1 MKKIILILSFAISA
15 LLISCVSAGKY
26 DEMVYSRDSLQILY
40 DSAEKVIEQN
50 NIRIDQQEKLI
61 ADLEKRLRDMEVDL
75 FNTKDNYAKLKEN
88 SSTNT
93 RDMMDNIEKL
103 QRTIADK
110 QREMLEFQDKY
121 NQIQSKLKAREEAMD
136 KLRNKLQKALLGF
149 ADKGMTVSI
158 QNGKV
163 YVSLSNQL
171 LFSTGSTDIDQKGKE
186 ALLELAKVLNEQP
199 DINILVEG
207 HTDNQQIRPGG
218 RFKDNW
224 DLSVMRSTEVIRYL
238 TQEGQVDP
246 LRITSSG
253 KGEYYPIEKGD
264 TPEIRAV
271 NRRTEIILSPKLE
284 ELLDIINE

>member
-1 MKKIILILSFAISA
+1 MKKIILILSFFVTA

-40 DSAEKVIEQN
+40 DSLEKIVAQN
-50 NIRIDQQEKLI
+50 NIRVEQQEQVILDLQKKLQE
-61 ADLEKRLRDMEVDL
+61 LQSELMSTKENYERL
-75 FNTKDNYAKLKEN
+75 KSN

-103 QRTIADK
+103 QRTIAQK
-110 QREMLEFQDKY
+110 QKEMLEFQDKY
-121 NQIQSKLKAREEAMD
+121 NQVQNKLKAREEAMA
-136 KLRNKLQKALLGF
+136 KLRNRLQQALLGF
-149 ADKGMTVSI
+149 AEKGMTVSI

-171 LFSTGSTDIDQKGKE
+171 LFGSGSSDIDNKGKE
-186 ALLELAKVLNEQP
+186 ALLELAKILNEQQ

-207 HTDNQQIRPGG
+207 HTDNQQVRQGAK
-218 RFKDNW
+218 FKDNW
-224 DLSVMRSTEVIRYL
+224 DLSVMRSTEVIRFL

-246 LRITSSG
+246 LRITASG
-253 KGEYYPIEKGD
+253 RAEFYPIEKGD
-264 TPEIRAV
+264 SPEIRAG

-284 ELLDIINE
+284 ELLEIINE

>member
-40 DSAEKVIEQN
+40 DSLFKDFENSQKSLMEVTEA
-50 NIRIDQQEKLI
+50 
-61 ADLEKRLRDMEVDL
+61 AYDLENREKELMAELTITKENYERL
-75 FNTKDNYAKLKEN
+75 KSN
-88 SSTNT
+88 SSTTT

-121 NQIQSKLKAREEAMD
+121 NQIQNKLKAREEAMD
-136 KLRNKLQKALLGF
+136 KLRNRLQKALLGF

-171 LFSTGSTDIDQKGKE
+171 LFSTGSTDIDKKGKE

-224 DLSVMRSTEVIRYL
+224 DLSVMRSTEVIRFL
-238 TQEGQVDP
+238 SQEGQVDP
-246 LRITSSG
+246 LRITASG
-253 KGEYYPIEKGD
+253 KSEFYPIEKGES
-264 TPEIRAV
+264 PEIRAI

-284 ELLDIINE
+284 ELLEIINE